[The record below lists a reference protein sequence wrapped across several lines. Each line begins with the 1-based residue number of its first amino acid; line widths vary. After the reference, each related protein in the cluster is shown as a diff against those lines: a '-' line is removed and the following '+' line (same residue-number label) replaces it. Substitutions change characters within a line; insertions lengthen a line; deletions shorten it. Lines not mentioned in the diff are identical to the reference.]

1 MRIVQADS
9 PLMEGLSKITN
20 LVILNLAVLVC
31 CLPVI
36 TAGAAITGMHYVL
49 LKMVRD
55 EEGYILRSYFKSF
68 KENFLQATGMWL
80 IFLVAAI
87 AFRLDLRLTGSGA
100 EASLQLPAVFRCLLI
115 AAGVYVFAIYLYAF
129 PLLARFQNTVFGTLR
144 NAAVFAVAWLPR
156 TIGMAAAAIVLPAA
170 FLLIRPI
177 LPLLVLVGMT
187 GPGYI
192 CALLYS
198 PAFKKLE
205 ANVEY
210 RFPIFGDLYGAIFL
224 DAGNVWLMREDP
236 SRPGGHLT
244 LKNFAKS
251 IALNTGAGIRYD
263 LEFLVIRLDLGVALH
278 MPYDTGKSGYYNIP
292 KFKDGLGLHFAIGY
306 PF

>member
-1 MRIVQADS
+1 MRIFQADS
-9 PLMEGLSKITN
+9 PLMEGLSKITD

-156 TIGMAAAAIVLPAA
+156 TIGMAAAAIVLPAY
-170 FLLIRPI
+170 
-177 LPLLVLVGMT
+177 V
-187 GPGYI
+187 
-192 CALLYS
+192 
-198 PAFKKLE
+198 
-205 ANVEY
+205 
-210 RFPIFGDLYGAIFL
+210 
-224 DAGNVWLMREDP
+224 
-236 SRPGGHLT
+236 
-244 LKNFAKS
+244 
-251 IALNTGAGIRYD
+251 
-263 LEFLVIRLDLGVALH
+263 
-278 MPYDTGKSGYYNIP
+278 
-292 KFKDGLGLHFAIGY
+292 
-306 PF
+306 

>member
-1 MRIVQADS
+1 MRIFQADS
-9 PLMEGLSKITN
+9 PLMEGLSKITD
-20 LVILNLAVLVC
+20 LVILNLVVLVC
-31 CLPVI
+31 CIPVV

-68 KENFLQATGMWL
+68 RENFLQATGMWL
-80 IFLVAAI
+80 IFLAVGI
-87 AFRLDLRLTGSGA
+87 AFGLDLRLTGP

-115 AAGVYVFAIYLYAF
+115 AVGVYVFAIYLYAF

-205 ANVEY
+205 ANVEAKTA
-210 RFPIFGDLYGAIFL
+210 GEDL
-224 DAGNVWLMREDP
+224 
-236 SRPGGHLT
+236 S
-244 LKNFAKS
+244 
-251 IALNTGAGIRYD
+251 
-263 LEFLVIRLDLGVALH
+263 
-278 MPYDTGKSGYYNIP
+278 
-292 KFKDGLGLHFAIGY
+292 
-306 PF
+306 